1 MRTGK
6 RIICVN
12 DSFTREQIEAIP
24 NLPHKWEHYTVRKKL
39 ITRNGHAVLLEEIEN
54 PDVPDVSK
62 AGTSFEPNFHV
73 SRFREL
79 NSDLD
84 ILWLE
89 GDEEFGHVESDP
101 LTIE

>member
-1 MRTGK
+1 M
-6 RIICVN
+6 N
-12 DSFTREQIEAIP
+12 SSFTKEQIEGIP
-24 NLPHKWEHYTVRKKL
+24 NRPYKGEHYTVRRKL

-89 GDEEFGHVESDP
+89 GDEELKEEFGHVESDS